1 MIKKKASNKKPS
13 RTVSRSKVRS
23 RPVSIKKV
31 AVKGSNE
38 LKRLFFDIETSFN
51 IVAAWNVGYKLNLSH
66 DTIIK
71 ERAIICICYKWAN
84 ESKVHYLKWD
94 KGDDKAMLQKFMK
107 IIGDADQIIGHNGDA
122 FDLKWLKTRAIKH
135 GIDAFP
141 SYDTIDTLKLSRQGF
156 RFNSNK
162 LDYIGQFLGVGKKMK
177 TGGFDLWKDIILRN
191 DPEAMDK
198 MIKYCI
204 QDVKLLEL
212 VFNKLN
218 PYVKSK
224 THVGMMLGGDK
235 CSCPECGSTKYS
247 ISKRRMTAT
256 GIKKIQLQCLDC
268 GKYNTVD
275 ENLLTKT

>member
-1 MIKKKASNKKPS
+1 MKEKKRSAIKKF
-13 RTVSRSKVRS
+13 TQDSKV
-23 RPVSIKKV
+23 KKQ
-31 AVKGSNE
+31 S
-38 LKRLFFDIETSFN
+38 LKRLFFDLETSFN

-66 DTIIK
+66 DTIIQ
-71 ERAIICICYKWAN
+71 ERAIICVCYKWSD
-84 ESKVHYLKWD
+84 ESKVHYLRWN
-94 KGDDKAMLQKFMK
+94 KGDDKELVTKFMK
-107 IIGDADQIIGHNGDA
+107 ILASADQAIAHNGDN

-141 SYDTIDTLKLSRQGF
+141 NYDTIDTLKLSRQGF

-191 DPEAMDK
+191 DEEAMNK
-198 MIKYCI
+198 MIKYCQ
-204 QDVKLLEL
+204 QDVKLLEM

-235 CSCPECGSTKYS
+235 CSCPECGSSNYT
-247 ISKRRMTAT
+247 ISKRRMSAS
-256 GIKKIQLQCLDC
+256 GLKKIQLQCRDC
-268 GKYNTVD
+268 GKYNTISD
-275 ENLLTKT
+275 KQLETTKT